1 MQTVSGA
8 LGSSGFRDSDLG
20 LRVDALF
27 CGVPEDPGV
36 MEFLHLLQSK
46 ALCCT
51 IVRLL
56 RHTTLFF
63 CCLLKLADPSIAGL
77 CHRIQEHAMLYST
90 LLCYPSKLAEG
101 FFFF

>member
-46 ALCCT
+46 S
-51 IVRLL
+51 
-56 RHTTLFF
+56 F
-63 CCLLKLADPSIAGL
+63 
-77 CHRIQEHAMLYST
+77 MLYYSEATEAHYFVFLLST
-90 LLCYPSKLAEG
+90 KTSRP
-101 FFFF
+101 